1 MYKFLEGKYQFDVT
15 VYAKHAMYFN
25 GTIKTDGFT
34 SKTYNYLV
42 YYGSSTL
49 MLKKKEYKKSFLKD
63 SIMYENYGDVLMS
76 SKQINL
82 KLAKF
87 SVRII
92 KCIQL
97 QLQRFHCLLLMMKDT
112 Y

>member
-49 MLKKKEYKKSFLKD
+49 MLKKKNIK
-63 SIMYENYGDVLMS
+63 
-76 SKQINL
+76 NL
-82 KLAKF
+82 F
-87 SVRII
+87 
-92 KCIQL
+92 
-97 QLQRFHCLLLMMKDT
+97 
-112 Y
+112 